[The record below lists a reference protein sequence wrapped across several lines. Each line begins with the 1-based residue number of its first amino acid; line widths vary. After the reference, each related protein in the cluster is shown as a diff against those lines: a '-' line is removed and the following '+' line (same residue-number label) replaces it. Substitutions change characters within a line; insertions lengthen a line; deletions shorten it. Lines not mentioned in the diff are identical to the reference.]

1 MSNRVP
7 TPGPW
12 QETARQLLVCLL
24 AVCLLTGF
32 FTAVE
37 IAARRAVVQELDP
50 LNQIA
55 LIELKQAA
63 ARHAQDDA
71 LKSAFRQ
78 VDEQARSSF
87 YRARA
92 IQQRGAA
99 ILAGAVVL
107 ALVASHLLLRLSR
120 RPPRPGQVPS
130 EADPTGVLVR
140 RGLLAAAITAGVFVL
155 LLSRRAATTVG
166 DDAKAPG
173 KDVALAAAEPAF
185 DADPTQWPAFRGTGG
200 LGSTTSEAPTD
211 WDGPSNRNILWKQKL
226 PRPGFSSPIVWNDRI
241 FITGADDQAREL
253 YGLDAKDGKLLW
265 TAPTTD
271 IVGSPAKLPEVG
283 QDTGFAAATPVTD
296 GRRVAAIFAT
306 GDLLVVDRDGR
317 RLWASNLGVPS
328 NPYGHASSLQL
339 HRGRVLVQ
347 YDHFGKARLLGLDA
361 VSGKLLWEQ
370 TREVRASWA
379 SPILVRDAQSVVAV
393 LNAEPFAEAFDAET
407 GAKLWSCK
415 CMGGEV
421 GPSPAY
427 SNGLA
432 FVTTDYVTLAAIRL
446 SGPQAGTVAWEVG
459 EELPD
464 VASPLAVQGLLFVAT
479 SSGIISCYDAATG
492 KLHWRQET
500 DEGYYSS
507 PVAAAGRIYLADR
520 KGKTRIFQAA
530 PVYTPVAECALGE
543 AVVGTPAIAGGRLYL
558 RGVDHLFCI
567 GTK

>member
-1 MSNRVP
+1 MPNRAV
-7 TPGPW
+7 TPSPW

-24 AVCLLTGF
+24 AVCLVSGF

-37 IAARRAVVQELDP
+37 IAARRAVVHELDP
-50 LNQIA
+50 LNQVA
-55 LIELKQAA
+55 LIQLKQAA

-71 LKSAFRQ
+71 LKDAFRQ
-78 VDEQARSSF
+78 VDEQARSGF

-92 IQQRGAA
+92 MQQRGAV
-99 ILAGAVVL
+99 ILAVSVLL
-107 ALVASHLLLRLSR
+107 ALVAIHLLLRLSR
-120 RPPRPGQVPS
+120 RPPVPGQVAS

-140 RGLLAAAITAGVFVL
+140 RGLLAAAISAGVFVL
-155 LLSRRAATTVG
+155 LLSQRAATTAG
-166 DDAKAPG
+166 DDAEPPG
-173 KDVALAAAEPAF
+173 KGAAAAAEPAF
-185 DADPTQWPAFRGTGG
+185 DAEPTQWPAFRGTGG
-200 LGSTTSEAPTD
+200 LGAAGGEAPTD
-211 WDGPSNRNILWKQKL
+211 WDGPANRNILWKQRL
-226 PRPGFSSPIVWNDRI
+226 PRPGFSSPIIWNDRL
-241 FITGADDQAREL
+241 FITGADEQAREL

-265 TAPTTD
+265 TAPATD

-283 QDTGFAAATPVTD
+283 QDTGFAAATAVTD
-296 GRRVAAIFAT
+296 GQRIAAIYAT
-306 GDLLVVDRDGR
+306 GDLVVVDRDGR
-317 RLWASNLGVPS
+317 RLWARNLGVPT

-347 YDHFGKARLLGLDA
+347 YDHFGQARLLALDA
-361 VSGKLLWEQ
+361 ATGTTLWEQ

-379 SPILVRDAQSVVAV
+379 SPILVRDAQRVVAV

-407 GAKLWSCK
+407 GEKLWSCK
-415 CMGGEV
+415 CMGGEIA
-421 GPSPAY
+421 PSPAY

-446 SGPQAGTVAWEVG
+446 SGPQAGTIAWEVG

-464 VASPLAVQGLLFVAT
+464 VSSPLAVQGLLFVAT
-479 SSGIISCYDAATG
+479 GSGVISCYDVATG

-507 PVAAAGRIYLADR
+507 PVTAAGRVYLVDR
-520 KGKTRIFQAA
+520 KGKTRVFQAA
-530 PVYTPVAECALGE
+530 PVYTPIAECVLGE

-567 GTK
+567 GAK